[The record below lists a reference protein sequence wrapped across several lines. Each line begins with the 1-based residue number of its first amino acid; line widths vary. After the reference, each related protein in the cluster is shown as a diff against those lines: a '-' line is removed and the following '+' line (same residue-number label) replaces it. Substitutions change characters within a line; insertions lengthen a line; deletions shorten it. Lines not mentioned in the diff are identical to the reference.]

1 MSESDNDNAAAIDKV
16 VGAFRAQREQGKS
29 TAAESDEA
37 AAPADQVEPTRT
49 PTEVEKLEDEPE
61 PAGGGTSEAPTKA
74 FKIPAEV
81 AAAAAAAAAARTTDV
96 ASTADIVEESVVG
109 DPLQGEAFADAP
121 GADADDLDKAILV
134 EQSIALA
141 EEKSSDDAAGADAAT
156 EQISTEAVTA
166 QLADASSEAAT
177 TEMKVPAG
185 VSAAA
190 GAAAAA
196 AAAAAATT
204 TGPTPTAEKPAPQVV
219 APATNAA
226 EAKSKG
232 GRGKWIAIALAA
244 VVLLAVIGI
253 GLWYALVAN
262 SPENDA
268 ADVAKDFQNAM
279 TDGDLDDLRDLT
291 CGAEK
296 AFYTSVSE
304 EQFQK
309 AYQAQKAT
317 NQMMTFDD
325 VNAVQINGDT
335 ALVGV
340 DMYPVNNPSKKLPAQ
355 ITLHKVDGDWKVCTK
370 P

>member
-1 MSESDNDNAAAIDKV
+1 
-16 VGAFRAQREQGKS
+16 
-29 TAAESDEA
+29 
-37 AAPADQVEPTRT
+37 
-49 PTEVEKLEDEPE
+49 
-61 PAGGGTSEAPTKA
+61 
-74 FKIPAEV
+74 
-81 AAAAAAAAAARTTDV
+81 
-96 ASTADIVEESVVG
+96 
-109 DPLQGEAFADAP
+109 
-121 GADADDLDKAILV
+121 
-134 EQSIALA
+134 
-141 EEKSSDDAAGADAAT
+141 
-156 EQISTEAVTA
+156 
-166 QLADASSEAAT
+166 
-177 TEMKVPAG
+177 
-185 VSAAA
+185 
-190 GAAAAA
+190 
-196 AAAAAATT
+196 
-204 TGPTPTAEKPAPQVV
+204 PQVV